1 VESNRVVLSG
11 IFARSDA
18 LRYTPAGVP
27 VLDFL
32 LRHVSS
38 QIEAGRS
45 RRVELEVAVVAI
57 GDLAT
62 RLARKSAGGRVE
74 IAGFLAQRS
83 VRSAQLVVHATEV
96 RD

>member
-1 VESNRVVLSG
+1 VEANRVVLSG
-11 IFARSDA
+11 TFAKSDV

-27 VLDFL
+27 VLDFS
-32 LRHVSS
+32 LRHASS
-38 QIEAGRS
+38 QIEAGHTRH
-45 RRVELEVAVVAI
+45 VELEVAVVAI
-57 GDLAT
+57 GELAT
-62 RLARKSAGGRVE
+62 RLALKSAGGRVE